1 MAFSHG
7 SSPVKLGKILPLCPI
22 YLHGHLFLSN
32 TALGAA
38 GPPSFLSTPCGI
50 YIAAILVTI
59 SKRKLLQTGL
69 RCRCFSSALIVLLAV
84 VWWLSPAR
92 GSQRVPTAV
101 SVNDRLTNA
110 QWLCSSL
117 CCPSATLGLQCR
129 GMHGIVSPTNTLSGN
144 WQKQCFSPVAMGV
157 L

>member
-32 TALGAA
+32 TTLGAV
-38 GPPSFLSTPCGI
+38 GPRSFLSTLYRI

-59 SKRKLLQTGL
+59 SKIKLLQTGL
-69 RCRCFSSALIVLLAV
+69 RCRCFSSTLIVLLAV

-92 GSQRVPTAV
+92 GCQCVPTAV
-101 SVNDRLTNA
+101 SVNDGLTDA
-110 QWLCSSL
+110 RWLCSSL
-117 CCPSATLGLQCR
+117 HCPSDTRWVRSAEGCVALSHPLTRCLATGKSNAFHPLQ
-129 GMHGIVSPTNTLSGN
+129 
-144 WQKQCFSPVAMGV
+144 WA
-157 L
+157 